1 MTGGRLVVLGQVGR
15 NFAAGMSGGI
25 AYVLDVNGNFE
36 YFLNKGM
43 VELSGLDNEEDE
55 NFVKDCVKKHVYWTD
70 SGYAKDILADWDARK
85 RQFIK
90 VLPVE
95 YKRAL
100 QEMKLAEL
108 DRKLYEI
115 REREEIEVKS

>member
-1 MTGGRLVVLGQVGR
+1 
-15 NFAAGMSGGI
+15 
-25 AYVLDVNGNFE
+25 VLDVNGNFE

-55 NFVKDCVKKHVYWTD
+55 NFVKDCVKKHIYWTD
-70 SGYAKDILADWDARK
+70 SGYAKSIVADWEAQKRK
-85 RQFIK
+85 FIK

-115 REREEIEVKS
+115 REREEIGVKS

>member
-1 MTGGRLVVLGQVGR
+1 VGR

-25 AYVLDVNGNFE
+25 AYVLDVTGNFE
-36 YFLNKGM
+36 FFLNKGM

-55 NFVKDCVKKHVYWTD
+55 NFVKDTIAKHVYWTA
-70 SGYAKDILADWDARK
+70 SAYAKGILDNWGENRG
-85 RQFIK
+85 RFVK

-100 QEMKLAEL
+100 QQMKLAEL
-108 DRKLYEI
+108 DRKVYDI
-115 REREEIEVKS
+115 REREELELRT